1 MTVPSLI
8 GPVCMVTAAQTGDAR
23 RRANEMLDEMILMAL
38 VPGPLKTRELRA
50 AVMPFG
56 DHAVH
61 CALARLMSIGEIVG
75 EGLTVAR
82 VYRLVQRTATPTEP
96 PQPHLPPQ
104 PRIVRVDGMVYE
116 AVWPLTE
123 NPQAP
128 PRVLCER
135 RRSV

>member
-82 VYRLVQRTATPTEP
+82 VYRLVQRTATPSEP
-96 PQPHLPPQ
+96 KQ
-104 PRIVRVDGMVYE
+104 PRIIRADGVTYE
-116 AVWPLTE
+116 TVWPLQE

-135 RRSV
+135 SQVRR